1 MNDIQTIE
9 NRIRIL
15 EEELLRIKE
24 MIRYLKKTYL
34 SPPSVPKKDI
44 SEDIPGSDNDDWYWL
59 HGQGD

>member
-1 MNDIQTIE
+1 MNDIQAIE

-24 MIRYLKKTYL
+24 MI
-34 SPPSVPKKDI
+34 SSVPKKDI